1 MSSLASHLQ
10 KIDLHFPSESISE
23 SSIIVAESL
32 VGIIGVCLVLY
43 VSRTDDSART
53 RLVWSLC
60 LADFLLVSNAF
71 VTSVM
76 NLAAGKFSLSVLGCQ
91 MQAFLN
97 YSSGFLSILS
107 LVAITLER
115 YCSINLRMDLAPR
128 GAAALSILIWSTC
141 LLVMSIVIFGVGSR
155 ENSSLVALGSSK
167 TFCVVAFW
175 ESAAEVRAATIIS
188 LSVILLSIGIIAVS
202 YIQIYTKY
210 AKAMEKKKKGKSK
223 LGKSKIEANEHKLLV
238 KSIILVGFF
247 SFSYSPLACSIIYEL
262 TTGVPAM
269 PTFNGIAMILIVF
282 NSAVNPLLLIT
293 LDARFKN
300 ELISI
305 FGYDGR
311 KHKNPFKLAAN
322 DIPQEGSRMVVDGKA
337 EMNANPIIDTNPPKL
352 KGKNSDSLSDLK
364 TQSASKSRTRSLAI
378 TEPLKEEIEGMSTSC
393 QQKRKSIEIQ
403 AQSNMLVS
411 GPEEE
416 NGGRSSAV
424 EGEANQVP
432 KSENLPADHEAKST
446 KVKSYRKQTE
456 DGKMVSFNLSS
467 TGSYYFNSAKP
478 AEIVPSQS
486 GSNLS
491 IRIDDEVKAVGLKKP
506 IDTGSSSNSYAG
518 HKRDKSKSHTNSRA
532 SSSRRR
538 SSIQILLDY
547 NFIIPKV
554 NPSDIIE
561 EEEGEDIDALEEIAF
576 DGHPMSEIEDRAG
589 SKVINDDAPS

>member
-1 MSSLASHLQ
+1 
-10 KIDLHFPSESISE
+10 
-23 SSIIVAESL
+23 
-32 VGIIGVCLVLY
+32 
-43 VSRTDDSART
+43 
-53 RLVWSLC
+53 
-60 LADFLLVSNAF
+60 
-71 VTSVM
+71 
-76 NLAAGKFSLSVLGCQ
+76 

-128 GAAALSILIWSTC
+128 GAAALSLLIWTVC

-175 ESAAEVRAATIIS
+175 ESATEVRVATIIS
-188 LSVILLSIGIIAVS
+188 LTVILLAIGIIAVS
-202 YIQIYTKY
+202 YIRIYTKY

-247 SFSYSPLACSIIYEL
+247 SFSYAPLACSIIYEF

-269 PTFNGIAMILIVF
+269 PTFNGIAMIFIVF

-305 FGYDGR
+305 FGFDDR
-311 KHKNPFKLAAN
+311 KQKTPFKMAAN
-322 DIPQEGSRMVVDGKA
+322 DSPQEGSRMVVDGKA
-337 EMNANPIIDTNPPKL
+337 EMNAISPILLTNPPGL
-352 KGKNSDSLSDLK
+352 KGKNSDSSPDLK
-364 TQSASKSRTRSLAI
+364 TQTASKSRTRSMA
-378 TEPLKEEIEGMSTSC
+378 TTVPLKEEMELSC
-393 QQKRKSIEIQ
+393 EQKIEILD
-403 AQSNMLVS
+403 QSNIVRR
-411 GPEEE
+411 PEEE
-416 NGGRSSAV
+416 NGGRSGAD
-424 EGEANQVP
+424 EGEENQVP
-432 KSENLPADHEAKST
+432 TSENLPADLENRSN
-446 KVKSYRKQTE
+446 KVRSYRKQTE

-467 TGSYYFNSAKP
+467 TGSFYFNSTKP

-491 IRIDDEVKAVGLKKP
+491 IRIDDEVKAIGFKKP
-506 IDTGSSSNSYAG
+506 IHSGSSSNSYAG
-518 HKRDKSKSHTNSRA
+518 LKRDKSKSHTNSRA

-561 EEEGEDIDALEEIAF
+561 EEGEDIDVLEEIAIS
-576 DGHPMSEIEDRAG
+576 GHPMSEVEYRPG
-589 SKVINDDAPS
+589 SKGSNDAAPS